1 MAVGFKGIFEIAPT
15 DTFKGENS
23 INSLNTAWNVL
34 VGYCD
39 GDLTFLPGILPYDR
53 MMLQSSE
60 SIPSPKSKMGVVGA
74 NHNFFNTEWQTSDT
88 LGSFLPT
95 PEKIYQRECDGQIP
109 LFGVDDMASVK
120 QQLIAQAA
128 VLAFFRA
135 HLLGDSGK
143 ANLFNPLFAMPP
155 VVKSITV
162 ERAFT
167 HTVDSE
173 STLIVE
179 NFQRETG
186 INSYSGLP
194 NQIVG
199 VEMVHMSMIDAS
211 RVTLYDEHVNENN
224 ETVKEVAFDASE
236 HDAEFWGGRVFF
248 SGIGNIEF
256 KLAEGSRGL
265 DVSSYQTLDFDIAR
279 ANSRINRGHEST
291 DFTVRLIWGGKP
303 QVWKDVKLSTY
314 LNLTGLYGW
323 PIKFVPNGIYPGV
336 HTLMPT
342 ARIPL
347 DAFGAPSTMRSLTGI
362 SFIFDQTPA
371 GDFYLGNIRF
381 SKKSDTT
388 TYSQS
393 RDDTSDAQRAI
404 SESETSGT
412 TSSLLSVEECLESEE
427 CLWERYAIKKPPT
440 LQVRL
445 EEEEEEQLPTFA
457 LHTTARGD
465 VKIEV
470 NWNKPFLIGADEW
483 KLKIGE
489 VELDSAESGLNG
501 DGEITSLIFSL
512 SQERWLTIRTGTPL
526 HLAYGPASVLLG
538 HIF

>member
-15 DTFKGENS
+15 DTFKGRSS
-23 INSLNTAWNVL
+23 ITPFNTAWNVL

-39 GDLTFLPGILPYDR
+39 GDLAFLSGIQPYDR
-53 MMLQSSE
+53 MMLQSEE

-88 LGSFLPT
+88 LSAFPAT
-95 PEKIYQRECDGQIP
+95 TDKIYTRECDGQIP
-109 LFGVDDMASVK
+109 LFGVDDMGSVK
-120 QQLIAQAA
+120 QQLITQAA

-167 HTVDSE
+167 HSVDIE

-194 NQIVG
+194 NRIVG

-211 RVTLYDEHVNENN
+211 RLTLTGPYVTDKN
-224 ETVKEVAFDASE
+224 ETVTVVLFDASE
-236 HDAEFWGGRVFF
+236 HDAGFWGGRVTF

-256 KLAEGSRGL
+256 KLAEGSGGL

-279 ANSRINRGHEST
+279 ADFRSNRVYEST

-303 QVWKDVKLSTY
+303 QVWRDVKLSTY

-323 PIKFVPNGIYPGV
+323 PIPSYPGI

-347 DAFGAPSTMRSLTGI
+347 DAFGPPSTMRSLAGI
-362 SFIFDQTPA
+362 NFIFDQTPA
-371 GDFYLGNIRF
+371 GSIYLGNIRF
-381 SKKSDTT
+381 SKRSDTT

-393 RDDTSDAQRAI
+393 RDDTSDAQSAI
-404 SESETSGT
+404 SESESSGT
-412 TSSLLSVEECLESEE
+412 TSLLSVEECLESEE

-445 EEEEEEQLPTFA
+445 EEEEEEEKQLPTFA
-457 LHTTARGD
+457 LHTTAHGD

-470 NWNKPFLIGADEW
+470 NWNKPFLIGDDEW

-489 VELDSAESGLNG
+489 VELDSAESGLND

-512 SQERWLTIRTGTPL
+512 SQEQLLAISTGTPL

-538 HIF
+538 HI